1 MPVLI
6 GKGDG
11 VRTRKN
17 WFGMVLSLTHSPDNF
32 MFRFDSLR
40 GGELTARNALRPIHD
55 SKFSGSQSSR
65 QIGAD
70 LSVGDLTH
78 AAAEPVA
85 DQRTF
90 IHNRLAFKVL
100 VAGKGQRF
108 SNAVKRV
115 DRLLLMLRPFTSR
128 SDNRVGLVSKVCRQ
142 LSVRGHHLSR

>member
-6 GKGDG
+6 GKGDC

-32 MFRFDSLR
+32 IFRFDRLR
-40 GGELTARNALRPIHD
+40 GGELTARNALRSIHD

-65 QIGAD
+65 QIGAN

-85 DQRTF
+85 DQCTL
-90 IHNRLAFKVL
+90 INNGLALKVL
-100 VAGKGQRF
+100 VARK
-108 SNAVKRV
+108 
-115 DRLLLMLRPFTSR
+115 
-128 SDNRVGLVSKVCRQ
+128 
-142 LSVRGHHLSR
+142 